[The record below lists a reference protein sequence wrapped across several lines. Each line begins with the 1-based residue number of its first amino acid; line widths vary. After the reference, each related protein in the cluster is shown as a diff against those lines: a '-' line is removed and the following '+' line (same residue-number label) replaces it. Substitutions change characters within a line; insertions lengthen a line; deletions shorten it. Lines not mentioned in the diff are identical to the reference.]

1 LNVSFVFP
9 YKGLIMH
16 LVFAVMNLNMM
27 QVSIR
32 IETLH
37 KLAGVYR
44 SYCTK
49 FFEGFEAGHD
59 QFEWIPSQIFHSCC
73 GKGSADFM

>member
-1 LNVSFVFP
+1 
-9 YKGLIMH
+9 MH

-32 IETLH
+32 METLH

-44 SYCTK
+44 SHCTK

-59 QFEWIPSQIFHSCC
+59 QFEWIPSKIFHSCF